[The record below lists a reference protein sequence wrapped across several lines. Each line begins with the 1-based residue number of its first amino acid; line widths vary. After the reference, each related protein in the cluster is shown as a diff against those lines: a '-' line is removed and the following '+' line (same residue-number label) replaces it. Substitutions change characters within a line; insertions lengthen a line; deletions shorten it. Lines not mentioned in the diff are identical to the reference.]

1 MCQRLS
7 GSVSNDLQLLTE
19 AIERYRKTTHPR
31 WAQLA
36 EWASNRLEAA
46 APRHVIG
53 ASGKAIDTRGWF
65 ELEAKHDVLD
75 VPRLLAAF
83 VKGVK
88 SATGAERVML
98 LAKRRDPRVISGLLR
113 LLENPPWRAGTA
125 LPFFKACLEVLV
137 ASKDVRAKTGLESLS
152 TRYKA
157 IIDTSIGEVIAG
169 HCARAA
175 QKLADVEVP
184 KLSSADDA
192 RLAELERLFETE
204 KRATEQTASETRRA
218 KQSDDE
224 LLSAVYANPDDD
236 GARLVFADLL
246 SERADERGE
255 FISLQVHRAA
265 GRGTLE
271 MLLRE
276 QQLLADPKRR
286 AKWELPLSGA
296 ATCIPRRGF
305 PVDVSL
311 SVTNLKSV
319 VGVPAWATV
328 EAMTLP
334 NGASGKMLR
343 ALVDH
348 EVMRRIRRVNNLTSS
363 ERALLGDTPRRWSAV
378 SLQYAYDEPFRTDV
392 ADQFP
397 SLEALHLRTSGPIE
411 LEALAKFT
419 GLVELQLAVNDQLT
433 EFDWLTGLQKLERL
447 ELQSQLRDGILP
459 SVLARLPRLKR
470 VAFGWAPTAERIAGV
485 CVDTLGLGSSNPEQV
500 ASVSRVLGQVRE
512 LELRTSFAAAVVTA
526 CLPTWTASSLQR
538 VRLSSA
544 LFLERTGDRW
554 SAHAD
559 FSRLEFD
566 TVLALGAVPGLDTL
580 AFAPFHVSPLS
591 APLPPPTDEQ
601 LAKLKAAWGTRFEL
615 LPANPRVLAASLER
629 PPLR

>member
-1 MCQRLS
+1 M
-7 GSVSNDLQLLTE
+7 SNDLQLLTE

-36 EWASNRLEAA
+36 EWASNRLETAT
-46 APRHVIG
+46 PRHVIG
-53 ASGKAIDTRGWF
+53 SSGKAVDTRGWF
-65 ELEAKHDVLD
+65 ELEAKNDVLD

-88 SATGAERVML
+88 SAIGAERVTL
-98 LAKRRDPRVISGLLR
+98 LGKRKDPRVVSGLLR
-113 LLENPPWRAGTA
+113 VLENPPWRAGTA

-137 ASKDVRAKTGLESLS
+137 ASKDVRAKMGLESLS

-184 KLSSADDA
+184 KLSSADEA
-192 RLAELERLFETE
+192 RLTELERLFETE
-204 KRATEQTASETRRA
+204 KRATEQTASEAKRA

-224 LLSAVYANPDDD
+224 LLSAVYASPDDD
-236 GARLVFADLL
+236 GPRLVFADLL

-276 QQLLADPKRR
+276 QQLLADSKRR

-305 PVDVSL
+305 PADVSL
-311 SVTNLKSV
+311 SVTNLKRV
-319 VGVPAWATV
+319 VGLPAWATV
-328 EAMTLP
+328 ESMGLP

-348 EVMRRIRRVNNLTSS
+348 EVMRRIRSVTNLSTDN
-363 ERALLGDTPRRWSAV
+363 RALLGDEPRPWKAV
-378 SLQYAYDEPFRTDV
+378 SFHYLHGEPFRTDV
-392 ADQFP
+392 PERFP
-397 SLEALHLRTSGPIE
+397 ALEVMHLMTGGPIE

-419 GLVELQLAVNDQLT
+419 GLVELRLAVNEQLT

-447 ELQSQLRDGILP
+447 DLQSQLRDGILP

-470 VAFGWAPTAERIAGV
+470 VGFGWAPTAERIAGV
-485 CVDTLGLGSSNPEQV
+485 SVDTLGLGNSSAVQV
-500 ASVSRVLGQVRE
+500 AAVSRVLGQVRE
-512 LELRTSFAAAVVTA
+512 LELRTSFAAAIVTA
-526 CLPTWTASSLQR
+526 CLATWTASSLQR
-538 VRLSSA
+538 VRLSRS

-566 TVLALGAVPGLDTL
+566 AVLALGAVPGIDTL
-580 AFAPFHVSPLS
+580 SFAPFHVSPLS
-591 APLPPPTDEQ
+591 VPLAPPDDEQ
-601 LAKLKAAWGTRFEL
+601 LAKLKSAWGTRFEVL
-615 LPANPRVLAASLER
+615 TANPRVLATSLER
-629 PPLR
+629 SRLR

>member
-1 MCQRLS
+1 MS
-7 GSVSNDLQLLTE
+7 DDLRILTE
-19 AIERYRKTTHPR
+19 AIERHRKTTHPR

-46 APRHVIG
+46 SPRQVIG
-53 ASGKAIDTRGWF
+53 TSGKAVDTEGWF
-65 ELEAKHDVLD
+65 TLEAKHDVLD

-88 SATGAERVML
+88 SAIGAERVQL
-98 LAKRRDPRVISGLLR
+98 LGKRKDPRVVSGLLR
-113 LLENPPWRAGTA
+113 VLENPPWRAGTA

-184 KLSSADDA
+184 KVSGADDA
-192 RLAELERLFETE
+192 RLAELERLFESE
-204 KRATEQTASETRRA
+204 KRATEQTASDTKRA

-236 GARLVFADLL
+236 GPRLVFADLL

-276 QQLLADPKRR
+276 QQLLADSKRR

-305 PVDVSL
+305 PSDVAL
-311 SVTNLKSV
+311 SPRNLKTI
-319 VGVPAWATV
+319 GGAPAWATV
-328 EAMTLP
+328 ESVTLP
-334 NGASGKMLR
+334 NGASGKLLR
-343 ALVDH
+343 SLMDH
-348 EVMRRIRRVNNLTSS
+348 EVMRRIRAVNNLSTDN
-363 ERALLGDTPRRWSAV
+363 RALLGDGPRAWKAV
-378 SLQYAYDEPFRTDV
+378 SLHYSHGEPFRTDV
-392 ADQFP
+392 PDRFP
-397 SLEALHLRTSGPIE
+397 SLEALHLMTGGPIE
-411 LEALAKFT
+411 LEALAKLT
-419 GLVELQLAVNDQLT
+419 GLVELRLAVNNQLT
-433 EFDWLTGLQKLERL
+433 EFDWLTGLQRLERL
-447 ELQSQLRDGILP
+447 DLQSQLRDGILP

-470 VAFGWAPTAERIAGV
+470 VAFGWAPTPERIAGV
-485 CVDTLGLGSSNPEQV
+485 SVDTLGLGNSSAEQV
-500 ASVSRVLGQVRE
+500 AAVSRVLGQVRE
-512 LELRTSFAAAVVTA
+512 LELRSSFAGAIATA
-526 CLPTWTASSLQR
+526 CLATWTASSLQR
-538 VRLSSA
+538 VRLNRS
-544 LFLERTGDRW
+544 LFIERTGDRW

-566 TVLALGAVPGLDTL
+566 AVLALGAVPGVDSL
-580 AFAPFHVSPLS
+580 ALAPFHVSPLS
-591 APLPPPTDEQ
+591 VPLAPPDDEQ
-601 LAKLKAAWGTRFEL
+601 LAKLKAAWGTRFEV
-615 LPANPRVLAASLER
+615 LPTNPRVLAASLER
-629 PPLR
+629 RPLR

>member
-1 MCQRLS
+1 MS
-7 GSVSNDLQLLTE
+7 DDLRILTE

-36 EWASNRLEAA
+36 EWASDRLEAA
-46 APRHVIG
+46 SPRHVIG
-53 ASGKAIDTRGWF
+53 ASAKNVDTEGWF

-88 SATGAERVML
+88 SATGAERVMRL
-98 LAKRRDPRVISGLLR
+98 GKRKDPRVVSGLLR
-113 LLENPPWRAGTA
+113 VLENPPWRAGTA

-152 TRYKA
+152 TRYNT
-157 IIDTSIGEVIAG
+157 IVDTSVGEVIAG

-175 QKLADVEVP
+175 QKLADGEVP

-192 RLAELERLFETE
+192 RLGELERLFEAE
-204 KRATEQTASETRRA
+204 KRATEQAASETKRA

-236 GARLVFADLL
+236 GPRLVFADLL

-265 GRGTLE
+265 DRGTLE
-271 MLLRE
+271 MLTRE
-276 QQLLADPKRR
+276 QQLLADSKRR

-305 PVDVSL
+305 PSDVVL
-311 SVTNLKSV
+311 SARNLKTI
-319 VGVPAWATV
+319 VGAPAWATV
-328 EAMTLP
+328 ESVTLP

-343 ALVDH
+343 ALMDH
-348 EVMRRIRRVNNLTSS
+348 EVTRRLRAVSNLSTDN
-363 ERALLGDTPRRWSAV
+363 RALLGDGPRAWKAV
-378 SLQYAYDEPFRTDV
+378 SLHYSHGEPFRTDV
-392 ADQFP
+392 PDRFP
-397 SLEALHLRTSGPIE
+397 SLEALHLMTSGPIE

-419 GLVELQLAVNDQLT
+419 GLVELRLAVNNQLT
-433 EFDWLTGLQKLERL
+433 EFDWLIGLQKLERL
-447 ELQSQLRDGILP
+447 NLQSQLRDGILP

-470 VAFGWAPTAERIAGV
+470 VGFGWAPTAERIAGV
-485 CVDTLGLGSSNPEQV
+485 SVDTLGLGNSSAEQV
-500 ASVSRVLGQVRE
+500 AAVSRVLGQVRE
-512 LELRTSFAAAVVTA
+512 LELRTSFAGPVVAA
-526 CLPTWTASSLQR
+526 CLEAWTASSLQR
-538 VRLSSA
+538 VRLNRS

-566 TVLALGAVPGLDTL
+566 AVLALGAVPGVDSL
-580 AFAPFHVSPLS
+580 ALAPFHVSPLS
-591 APLPPPTDEQ
+591 VPLAPPNDEQ
-601 LAKLKAAWGTRFEL
+601 LEKLKTAWGTRFEVL
-615 LPANPRVLAASLER
+615 ATNPRVLATSLQR